1 LRRFHARTHLPG
13 SIRLEHVEERL
24 KLRQT
29 VVLTIAVCGLT
40 AWATP
45 AAQVDDS
52 YRVLG
57 SPDSPV
63 EITIYSDFECPY
75 CRNFALAA
83 VPAIVAEFVHTGR
96 VRLRYAFFPLAA
108 LHPNSVATA
117 KAAHCAGLAGRF
129 WSYHDYLFVR
139 QPEWAG
145 EPRPDSL
152 WIAYAENLDID
163 PEPFAACLS
172 SEKTHAFIEESLRD
186 ALASGASGT
195 PTVVV
200 NGESVTGFSSYE
212 ELRAAILSAIAAAN
226 EQSPDP

>member
-1 LRRFHARTHLPG
+1 M
-13 SIRLEHVEERL
+13 
-24 KLRQT
+24 
-29 VVLTIAVCGLT
+29 TIAVCGLT
-40 AWATP
+40 AWAAP

-63 EITIYSDFECPY
+63 EMVVYSDFECPY

-83 VPAIVAEFVHTGR
+83 LPAIVAEFVLTER
-96 VRLRYAFFPLAA
+96 VRLRYAYFPLAA
-108 LHPNSVATA
+108 IHPNSVATA

-152 WIAYAENLDID
+152 WIAYADNLGIE
-163 PEPFAACLS
+163 PGPFATCLS
-172 SEKTHAFIEESLRD
+172 RQETHAFIEQSLRD
-186 ALASGASGT
+186 ALDSGASGT

-200 NGESVTGFSSYE
+200 NGESVTGISSYE
-212 ELRAAILSAIAAAN
+212 ELRAAVLTAFAAATD
-226 EQSPDP
+226 QSPDP